1 MTIFACLLSLILGI
15 LLLNVELIFLN
26 FVIIILILFINLRH
40 IKKSSKIIIFQLIF
54 LTFGLVF
61 ANLNL
66 IEPNTNNIWG
76 IVVKKSDNYIIIR
89 TFFTKYYVSNNE
101 DLNLFDIVNLS
112 GSRSNLNF
120 IHYESSFDFERY
132 LKLSGVDYYLKIN
145 KINNLF
151 RFPINFESYKD
162 TILAK
167 IYNNQL
173 KNYVNLILFNEEI
186 TDSTENLLVNILSIT
201 GVYLNFALCGF
212 SKLFS
217 YICNKKESRLLSLIV
232 LFPYVIFNVYRF
244 SVFKTI
250 ILFIFNLIFINKQY
264 DNLKKISFI
273 YLIFLIFD
281 INLIYSASFYIS
293 LIFSLVFM
301 FSKLYLNSAN
311 KIEKLIKTKLIFFL
325 FFIPF
330 YLEFNGYLNFL
341 NLIFNLSFAG
351 FFKIFFIFSLSTFY
365 GIHIKFLENP
375 FVYLLNLFNDL
386 KIKEL
391 SINIPKF
398 NINIYLL
405 YFSLIF
411 CLLYFLEI
419 NYKRNIKMFVM
430 FTSLFSLFYIIPIKE
445 YFIFEVSFLNV
456 GQGDSTYI
464 HYKNKNYLIDTGGL
478 LNYDLAEN
486 SLIPFLRKKRV
497 YKLDAVFITHYD
509 FDHFGSLDSLKE
521 HFTINNIFDYKSS
534 FPVYDDN
541 LKFINL
547 NQMKNATDENEKSLV
562 IYLDVNDISFLFMGD
577 ATSKVE
583 SYILDN
589 NDNLKCD
596 YIKLG
601 HHGSDT
607 SSSYNFLKQV
617 EPKEA
622 IISCGVN
629 NKFKHPS
636 DKTLETLQKLNIT
649 CRRTDLEGT
658 ITYKFKAS

>member
-151 RFPINFESYKD
+151 RFPINFKSYKD

-201 GVYLNFALCGF
+201 GVYLNFALYGF

-330 YLEFNGYLNFL
+330 YLEFNGYLNFV

-386 KIKEL
+386 EIKEL
-391 SINIPKF
+391 SINTPKF